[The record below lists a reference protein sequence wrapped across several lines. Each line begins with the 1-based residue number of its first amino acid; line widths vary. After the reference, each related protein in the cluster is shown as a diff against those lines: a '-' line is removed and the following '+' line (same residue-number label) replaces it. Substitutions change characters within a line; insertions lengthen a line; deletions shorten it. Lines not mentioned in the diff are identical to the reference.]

1 MSTELILCAV
11 LAFASVVLILAH
23 ERGREA
29 AATLWAGALLYFLT
43 RTKAP
48 TDEPITPKPIERVT
62 NDEIHAMDDAASSL
76 PADTVS
82 ADELREWARDDV
94 RD

>member
-1 MSTELILCAV
+1 MSTELILCVV

-29 AATLWAGALLYFLT
+29 AATLWAGAILYFLM
-43 RTKAP
+43 RTKPANEP
-48 TDEPITPKPIERVT
+48 TIQPKPIERVT
-62 NDEIHAMDDAASSL
+62 DDEIHAMDDAAAGL

-82 ADELREWARDDV
+82 ADELRAWARDDV
-94 RD
+94 RE